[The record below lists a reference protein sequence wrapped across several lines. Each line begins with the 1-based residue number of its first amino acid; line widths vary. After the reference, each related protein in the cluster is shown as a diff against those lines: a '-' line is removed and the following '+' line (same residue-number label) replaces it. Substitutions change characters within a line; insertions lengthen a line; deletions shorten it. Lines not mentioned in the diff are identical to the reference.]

1 MLFVLTMLLI
11 ITLLFIIIHTRNKKK
26 TPICL
31 EKQITIAERIQS
43 WVDKY
48 YNHMIVVA
56 IFVVLILFVLC
67 AMTFVPGTESGIWY
81 NGGVE
86 NTIS

>member
-11 ITLLFIIIHTRNKKK
+11 VVLLIIIIYMRNKEE
-26 TPICL
+26 TPVRL
-31 EKQITIAERIQS
+31 EKQLTIVERIQN

-48 YNHMIVVA
+48 YNYIAVAAIVVA
-56 IFVVLILFVLC
+56 LILFVLC
-67 AMTFVPGTESGIWY
+67 IITFVPGTESGMWY

-86 NTIS
+86 NAIS

>member
-11 ITLLFIIIHTRNKKK
+11 IILLLIIIHMRNKKK
-26 TPICL
+26 IPICL

-43 WVDKY
+43 WIDKY
-48 YNHMIVVA
+48 YNYMIVAA

-67 AMTFVPGTESGIWY
+67 TMTFVPGTESGIWY

>member
-11 ITLLFIIIHTRNKKK
+11 IVLLIIIIHTRNKKK

-31 EKQITIAERIQS
+31 EKQITTAERIQS

-48 YNHMIVVA
+48 HNHIIVAA

-67 AMTFVPGTESGIWY
+67 VITFIPGTESGIWY

>member
-11 ITLLFIIIHTRNKKK
+11 IVLLLIIIHMRNKKK

-43 WVDKY
+43 WIDKY
-48 YNHMIVVA
+48 YNYMIVAA
-56 IFVVLILFVLC
+56 IFVLLILFVLGT
-67 AMTFVPGTESGIWY
+67 MTFVPGTESGIWY

>member
-1 MLFVLTMLLI
+1 MLFILIMLLI
-11 ITLLFIIIHTRNKKK
+11 IALLIIIIHTRNKKK

-43 WVDKY
+43 WVDEY
-48 YNHMIVVA
+48 YNYMIVA
-56 IFVVLILFVLC
+56 SIFVVLILFVLC
-67 AMTFVPGTESGIWY
+67 VMIFIPGTESGVWY

>member
-1 MLFVLTMLLI
+1 MLFVLIMLLI
-11 ITLLFIIIHTRNKKK
+11 IALLLIIIHMRNKKK

-43 WVDKY
+43 WIDKY
-48 YNHMIVVA
+48 YNYMIVA
-56 IFVVLILFVLC
+56 SIFVVLILFVLC
-67 AMTFVPGTESGIWY
+67 TMTFVPGTESGIWY

>member
-11 ITLLFIIIHTRNKKK
+11 IALLIIIIHMRNKKK

-31 EKQITIAERIQS
+31 EKQITIAERIQN
-43 WVDKY
+43 WIDKY
-48 YNHMIVVA
+48 YNYMIVA
-56 IFVVLILFVLC
+56 SIFVVLILFVLC

>member
-1 MLFVLTMLLI
+1 MLFVLIMLLI
-11 ITLLFIIIHTRNKKK
+11 IALLLIIIHTRNKKK

-43 WVDKY
+43 WIDKY
-48 YNHMIVVA
+48 YNYMIVVA

-67 AMTFVPGTESGIWY
+67 AITFVPGTESGVWY

>member
-1 MLFVLTMLLI
+1 MLFILTMLLI
-11 ITLLFIIIHTRNKKK
+11 IALLLIIIHTRNKKK

-43 WVDKY
+43 WIDKY
-48 YNHMIVVA
+48 YNYMIVVA

-67 AMTFVPGTESGIWY
+67 AMTFVPGTESGVWY

>member
-11 ITLLFIIIHTRNKKK
+11 IALLIIIIHMRNKKK

-48 YNHMIVVA
+48 YNYMIVA
-56 IFVVLILFVLC
+56 
-67 AMTFVPGTESGIWY
+67 
-81 NGGVE
+81 
-86 NTIS
+86 

>member
-11 ITLLFIIIHTRNKKK
+11 IVLLLIIIHTRNKKK

-31 EKQITIAERIQS
+31 EKQITIAERIQN

-48 YNHMIVVA
+48 YNHMIVA
-56 IFVVLILFVLC
+56 SIFVVLILFVLC
-67 AMTFVPGTESGIWY
+67 AITFVPGTESGIWY

>member
-1 MLFVLTMLLI
+1 MLLI
-11 ITLLFIIIHTRNKKK
+11 LIMRLIIALLIIIIHTRNKKK

-67 AMTFVPGTESGIWY
+67 VMTFIPGTESGIWY

>member
-1 MLFVLTMLLI
+1 MLFVLIMLLI
-11 ITLLFIIIHTRNKKK
+11 IALLLIIIHMRNKKK

-43 WVDKY
+43 WIDKY
-48 YNHMIVVA
+48 YNYMIVAA
-56 IFVVLILFVLC
+56 IFVLLILFVLC
-67 AMTFVPGTESGIWY
+67 TMTFVPGTESGIWY

>member
-1 MLFVLTMLLI
+1 MLFVLIMLLI
-11 ITLLFIIIHTRNKKK
+11 IVLLIIIIHMRNKKK

-31 EKQITIAERIQS
+31 EKQITIAERIQN
-43 WVDKY
+43 WVDEY
-48 YNHMIVVA
+48 YNYMIVVA

-67 AMTFVPGTESGIWY
+67 VMTFIPGTESGIWY

>member
-1 MLFVLTMLLI
+1 MLFILTMLLI
-11 ITLLFIIIHTRNKKK
+11 IALLLIIIHTRNKKK

-31 EKQITIAERIQS
+31 EKQITIAERIQN

-48 YNHMIVVA
+48 YNYMIVA
-56 IFVVLILFVLC
+56 SIFVVLILFVLC

>member
-11 ITLLFIIIHTRNKKK
+11 IALLIIIINTRNKKK
-26 TPICL
+26 APICL

-48 YNHMIVVA
+48 YNHIIVAA

-67 AMTFVPGTESGIWY
+67 AITFVPGTESGIWY

>member
-1 MLFVLTMLLI
+1 MLFILTMLLI
-11 ITLLFIIIHTRNKKK
+11 IALLLIIIHMRNKKK
-26 TPICL
+26 APICL

>member
-1 MLFVLTMLLI
+1 MLFVLIMLLI
-11 ITLLFIIIHTRNKKK
+11 IVLLLIIIHMRNKKK

-43 WVDKY
+43 WIDKY
-48 YNHMIVVA
+48 YNYMIVAA
-56 IFVVLILFVLC
+56 IFVLLILLVLC
-67 AMTFVPGTESGIWY
+67 VITFIPGTESGIWY

>member
-1 MLFVLTMLLI
+1 MLFILTMLLI
-11 ITLLFIIIHTRNKKK
+11 IALLIIIIHTRNKKK

-56 IFVVLILFVLC
+56 IFVVLILFVL
-67 AMTFVPGTESGIWY
+67 FVMIFIPGTESGVWY

>member
-1 MLFVLTMLLI
+1 MLFVLIMLLI
-11 ITLLFIIIHTRNKKK
+11 IVLLLIIIHMRNKKK

-43 WVDKY
+43 WIDKY
-48 YNHMIVVA
+48 YNYMIVAA

-67 AMTFVPGTESGIWY
+67 TMTFVPGTESGIWY

>member
-11 ITLLFIIIHTRNKKK
+11 IALLIIIIHTRNKKK
-26 TPICL
+26 APICL

-48 YNHMIVVA
+48 YNHIIVVA

-67 AMTFVPGTESGIWY
+67 VMTFIPGTESGIWY

>member
-11 ITLLFIIIHTRNKKK
+11 IALLLIIIHMRNKKK

-43 WVDKY
+43 WIDKY
-48 YNHMIVVA
+48 YNYMIVVA
-56 IFVVLILFVLC
+56 IFVLLILFVLGT
-67 AMTFVPGTESGIWY
+67 MTFVPGTESGIWY

>member
-1 MLFVLTMLLI
+1 MLFVFTMLLI
-11 ITLLFIIIHTRNKKK
+11 IVLLLIIIHTRNKKK

-31 EKQITIAERIQS
+31 EKQITIAERIQN

-48 YNHMIVVA
+48 YNYMIVA
-56 IFVVLILFVLC
+56 SIFVVLILFVLC
-67 AMTFVPGTESGIWY
+67 AITFVPGTESGIWY

>member
-1 MLFVLTMLLI
+1 MLFVFTMLLI
-11 ITLLFIIIHTRNKKK
+11 IVLLLIIIHTRNKKK

-56 IFVVLILFVLC
+56 IFVILILFVLC

>member
-1 MLFVLTMLLI
+1 MLFILTMLLI
-11 ITLLFIIIHTRNKKK
+11 IALLIIIIHTRNKKK
-26 TPICL
+26 APICL

-43 WVDKY
+43 WIDKY

-67 AMTFVPGTESGIWY
+67 VIIFIPGTESGVWY

>member
-11 ITLLFIIIHTRNKKK
+11 IVLLLIIIHMRNKKK

-43 WVDKY
+43 WIDKY
-48 YNHMIVVA
+48 YNYMIVAA
-56 IFVVLILFVLC
+56 IFVLLILLVLC
-67 AMTFVPGTESGIWY
+67 TMTFVPGTESGIWY

>member
-1 MLFVLTMLLI
+1 MLLVLIMLLI
-11 ITLLFIIIHTRNKKK
+11 IALLFIIIHTRNKKK

-43 WVDKY
+43 WIDKY
-48 YNHMIVVA
+48 YNYMIVAA
-56 IFVVLILFVLC
+56 IFMVLILFVLC
-67 AMTFVPGTESGIWY
+67 AITFVPGTESGIWY

>member
-1 MLFVLTMLLI
+1 MLFVFTMLLI
-11 ITLLFIIIHTRNKKK
+11 IVLVLIIIHTRNKKK

-31 EKQITIAERIQS
+31 EKQITIAERIQN

-48 YNHMIVVA
+48 YNYMIVA
-56 IFVVLILFVLC
+56 SIFVVLILFVLC

>member
-1 MLFVLTMLLI
+1 MLFILTMLLI
-11 ITLLFIIIHTRNKKK
+11 IALLLIIIHMRNKKK

-43 WVDKY
+43 WIDKY
-48 YNHMIVVA
+48 YNYMIVVA

-67 AMTFVPGTESGIWY
+67 TMTFVPGTESGIWY

>member
-1 MLFVLTMLLI
+1 MLFVFTMLLI
-11 ITLLFIIIHTRNKKK
+11 IVLLLIIIHTRNKKK

-31 EKQITIAERIQS
+31 EKQITIAERIQN

-48 YNHMIVVA
+48 YNYMIVA
-56 IFVVLILFVLC
+56 SIFVVLILFVLC

-86 NTIS
+86 NIIS

>member
-1 MLFVLTMLLI
+1 MLFILTMLLI
-11 ITLLFIIIHTRNKKK
+11 IALLLIIIHTRNKKK

-43 WVDKY
+43 WIDKY
-48 YNHMIVVA
+48 YNYMIVVA

-67 AMTFVPGTESGIWY
+67 VMTFIPGTESGLWY

>member
-1 MLFVLTMLLI
+1 MLFILTMLLI
-11 ITLLFIIIHTRNKKK
+11 IALLLIIIHMRNKKK

-48 YNHMIVVA
+48 YNRMIVVA

>member
-11 ITLLFIIIHTRNKKK
+11 ITLLLIIIHTRNKKK

-43 WVDKY
+43 WIDKY

>member
-1 MLFVLTMLLI
+1 MLFVFTMLLI
-11 ITLLFIIIHTRNKKK
+11 IVLLLIIIHIRNKKK

-31 EKQITIAERIQS
+31 EKQITIAERIQN

-48 YNHMIVVA
+48 YNYMIVA
-56 IFVVLILFVLC
+56 SIFVVLILFVLC

>member
-1 MLFVLTMLLI
+1 MLFILTMLLI
-11 ITLLFIIIHTRNKKK
+11 IALLLIIIHTRNKKK

-43 WVDKY
+43 WIDKY
-48 YNHMIVVA
+48 YNYMIVVA

-67 AMTFVPGTESGIWY
+67 VMTFIPGTESGIWY

>member
-1 MLFVLTMLLI
+1 MLFILTMLLI
-11 ITLLFIIIHTRNKKK
+11 IALLLIIIHMRNKKK

-31 EKQITIAERIQS
+31 EKQITIVERIQS
-43 WVDKY
+43 WVDEY
-48 YNHMIVVA
+48 YNYMIVA
-56 IFVVLILFVLC
+56 SIFVVLILFVLC

>member
-1 MLFVLTMLLI
+1 MLFVFTMLLI
-11 ITLLFIIIHTRNKKK
+11 IVLLLIIIHTRNKKK

-31 EKQITIAERIQS
+31 EKQITIAERIQN

-56 IFVVLILFVLC
+56 IFVILILFVLC

>member
-1 MLFVLTMLLI
+1 MLFILIMLLI
-11 ITLLFIIIHTRNKKK
+11 IALLIIIIHTRNKKK

-56 IFVVLILFVLC
+56 IFVVLILFVL
-67 AMTFVPGTESGIWY
+67 FVMIFIPGTESGVWY